1 MDENFPNLKNAT
13 DLQIQEPQRVPNKMN
28 TDPLQDIPELQ
39 WQNLKTKNAKSSK
52 RKPVILR
59 GTFIKVTAGFSP
71 GTLQAR
77 REGHETFTVLKGN
90 NLQLRLLFPVR
101 SSFRIEGMI

>member
-13 DLQIQEPQRVPNKMN
+13 DLQIQESQRVPNKMN
-28 TDPLQDIPELQ
+28 TDPLQDIPELK
-39 WQNLKTKNAKSSK
+39 WQNLKTENAKSSK
-52 RKPVILR
+52 RKTVIFR
-59 GTFIKVTAGFSP
+59 GTFIKVTADFSP

-77 REGHETFTVLKGN
+77 REGHETFTVLKGK
-90 NLQLRLLFPVR
+90 NLQPRLLCPVR